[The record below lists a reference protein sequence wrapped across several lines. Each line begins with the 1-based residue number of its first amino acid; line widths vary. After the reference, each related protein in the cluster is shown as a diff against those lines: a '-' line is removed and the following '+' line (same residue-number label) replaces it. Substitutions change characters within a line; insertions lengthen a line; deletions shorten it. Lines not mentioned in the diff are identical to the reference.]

1 MTKNLIMTVILI
13 ALFVFPLMVLLFY
26 TVSPGWTYPDLW
38 PQKVR
43 LDSFAYLISNRTKIT
58 VSLLSSL
65 LYSLLT
71 VLLTFCICLLPASV
85 FARVTFRGKMIL
97 ESMALAPALVP
108 AITFSVGIHYLFI
121 KIGAADRMI
130 GIVLVL
136 TIFSYPYML
145 RSLIAGFLAYGEE
158 YDLCARNLGA
168 PLSMRIWRVDIPL
181 LLPAIVA
188 GSTVVFLVAFS
199 EYFLVFLIGGGTVP
213 SYTGYL
219 FPFLNSSDRSVAAL
233 LTLIFMVIP
242 IMLFFIIDR
251 SVDVIYKR
259 RGMIQ

>member
-1 MTKNLIMTVILI
+1 MTKNLMVMIVLLG
-13 ALFVFPLMVLLFY
+13 LFVFPLIVLLFY
-26 TVSPGWTYPDLW
+26 TISPGWTYPDLW
-38 PQKVR
+38 PKIVK
-43 LDSFAYLISNRTKIT
+43 LDSLAYLISNRAKI
-58 VSLLSSL
+58 VLSLFSSL

-71 VLLTFCICLLPASV
+71 VLFTFGFCLLPASV
-85 FARVTFRGKMIL
+85 FARIEFRGKRIL

-121 KIGAADRMI
+121 KIGAADTFI

-136 TIFSYPYML
+136 TIYSYPYML
-145 RSLIAGFLAYGEE
+145 RSLIAGFQAYGEE

-168 PLSMRIWRVDIPL
+168 PLSMRIWRIDIPL

-219 FPFLNSSDRSVAAL
+219 FPFLNSSDRSMAAL
-233 LTLIFMVIP
+233 LTLIFMAIP

-251 SVDVIYKR
+251 SVDVIYQR